1 MDVIQ
6 SLLGGFAIAL
16 TVHNLLAAIVG
27 AMLGIIVG
35 GLPGLGSV
43 TGVALLLPLTF
54 TMDPTTGIIMLA
66 GIYYGCMYGGSYT
79 AILVNIPGESSSIT
93 TALDGYPL
101 AKKGLAGKALF
112 TSNLS
117 SFIGGTIG
125 IIFLTFMGPML
136 ARIGLSFGPAEIA
149 CVILLALC
157 SISLLFGVNR
167 RKGLIAAF
175 VGILLATI
183 GVDTTLGQSRFT
195 FGSMTLLNGLS
206 FAPLIIG
213 MFGFSQIME
222 MMVQKVNA
230 DTQKKITFKESLLNK
245 NEAKRI
251 LAPSVRTGILGSF
264 VGILP
269 GAGATT
275 GSMFSYILEKKMGRN
290 REQMGKGALEG
301 VAASESG
308 NNATAVGA
316 FAPLLSLGIPSSGTT
331 AVLLGGLI
339 MWGLKPGPLLFQS
352 SPDFVWGL
360 ISSMYIGN
368 VISLM
373 ASLAIIPLL
382 IYFIRIPNAIMIPI
396 IIIFCVLGA
405 YTDQNNMFDVWIM
418 LAAGA
423 IAFILSMNGY
433 PIAPLLMAF
442 VLTPMFE
449 TSVRQSFDISNGDP
463 AIFVRGPITVTVLCF
478 ILLFIAAPFI
488 LRLVRRK
495 DKAANTSGI
504 VAHPH
509 GK

>member
-1 MDVIQ
+1 MGILQ
-6 SLLGGFAIAL
+6 SLLDGFVVAL
-16 TVHNLLAAIVG
+16 SIQNILAAVVG
-27 AMLGIIVG
+27 AVLGILVG

-43 TGVALLLPLTF
+43 TGVALLLPITF

-101 AKKGLAGKALF
+101 ARKGLAGKALF
-112 TSNLS
+112 TSNMS

-125 IIFLTFMGPML
+125 IIFLTFMGPVL
-136 ARIGLSFGPAEIA
+136 AKIGLSFGPPEIA

-157 SISLLFGVNR
+157 SISLLFGENQ

-175 VGILLATI
+175 IGILLATI
-183 GVDTTLGQSRFT
+183 GVDPTLGQSRFT
-195 FGSMTLLNGLS
+195 FGSVNLLNGIS
-206 FAPLIIG
+206 FVALIIG
-213 MFGFSQIME
+213 MFGFCQIIELML
-222 MMVQKVNA
+222 QKIHAEYNA
-230 DTQKKITFKESLLNK
+230 KITIRESILDK
-245 NEAKRI
+245 SEVKRI
-251 LAPSVRTGILGSF
+251 LAPSIRTGILGSF
-264 VGILP
+264 IGILP

-275 GSMFSYILEKKMGRN
+275 GSMFSYILEKKVGKN
-290 REQMGKGALEG
+290 KEQMGKGALEG
-301 VAASESG
+301 VAAAESG

-339 MWGLKPGPLLFQS
+339 MWGLKPGPLLFTTN
-352 SPDFVWGL
+352 PDFVWGL

-368 VISLM
+368 LISLA

-382 IYFIRIPNAIMIPI
+382 IYFIRIPNAIMIPL

-405 YTDQNNMFDVWIM
+405 YTDQNNMFDVWVM
-418 LAAGA
+418 LIAGVV
-423 IAFILSMNGY
+423 AFILSINRY

-449 TSVRQSFDISNGDP
+449 TAVRQSFDISNGDP
-463 AIFVRGPITVTVLCF
+463 AIFVRGPINIT
-478 ILLFIAAPFI
+478 ILTLIVLFIIAPLI
-488 LRLVRRK
+488 VNYWIRNRK
-495 DKAANTSGI
+495 SVQNHKT
-504 VAHPH
+504 V

>member
-1 MDVIQ
+1 MGILQ
-6 SLLGGFAIAL
+6 SLLDGFVVAL
-16 TVHNLLAAIVG
+16 SIQNILAAVAG
-27 AMLGIIVG
+27 AVLGILVG

-43 TGVALLLPLTF
+43 TGVALLLPITF

-101 AKKGLAGKALF
+101 ARKGLAGKALF
-112 TSNLS
+112 TSNMS

-125 IIFLTFMGPML
+125 IIFLTFMGPVL
-136 ARIGLSFGPAEIA
+136 AKIGLSFGPPEIA

-157 SISLLFGVNR
+157 SISLLFGENQ

-175 VGILLATI
+175 IGILLATI
-183 GVDTTLGQSRFT
+183 GVDPTLGQSRFT
-195 FGSMTLLNGLS
+195 FGSVNLLNGIS
-206 FAPLIIG
+206 FVALIIG
-213 MFGFSQIME
+213 MFGFCQIIELML
-222 MMVQKVNA
+222 QKIHAEYNA
-230 DTQKKITFKESLLNK
+230 KITIRESILDK
-245 NEAKRI
+245 SEVKRI
-251 LAPSVRTGILGSF
+251 LAPSIRTGILGSF
-264 VGILP
+264 IGILP

-275 GSMFSYILEKKMGRN
+275 GSMFSYILEKKVGKN
-290 REQMGKGALEG
+290 KEQMGKGALEG
-301 VAASESG
+301 VAAAESG

-339 MWGLKPGPLLFQS
+339 MWGLKPGPLLFTTN
-352 SPDFVWGL
+352 PDFVWGL

-368 VISLM
+368 LISLA

-382 IYFIRIPNAIMIPI
+382 IYFIRIPNAIMIPL

-405 YTDQNNMFDVWIM
+405 YTDQNNMFDVWVM
-418 LAAGA
+418 LIAGVV
-423 IAFILSMNGY
+423 AFILSINRY

-449 TSVRQSFDISNGDP
+449 TAVRQSFDISNGDP
-463 AIFVRGPITVTVLCF
+463 AIFVRGPINIT
-478 ILLFIAAPFI
+478 ILTLIVLFIIAPLI
-488 LRLVRRK
+488 VNYWIRNRK
-495 DKAANTSGI
+495 SVQNHKTI
-504 VAHPH
+504 

>member
-1 MDVIQ
+1 MDGFVVALSIQ
-6 SLLGGFAIAL
+6 NI
-16 TVHNLLAAIVG
+16 LAAVAG
-27 AMLGIIVG
+27 AVLGILVG

-43 TGVALLLPLTF
+43 TGVALLLPITF

-101 AKKGLAGKALF
+101 ARKGLAGKALF
-112 TSNLS
+112 TSNMS

-125 IIFLTFMGPML
+125 IIFLTFMGPVL
-136 ARIGLSFGPAEIA
+136 AKIGLSFGPPEIA

-157 SISLLFGVNR
+157 SISLLFGENQ

-175 VGILLATI
+175 IGILLATI
-183 GVDTTLGQSRFT
+183 GVDPTLGQSRFT
-195 FGSMTLLNGLS
+195 FGSVNLLNGIS
-206 FAPLIIG
+206 FVALIIG
-213 MFGFSQIME
+213 MFGFCQIIELML
-222 MMVQKVNA
+222 QKIHAEYNA
-230 DTQKKITFKESLLNK
+230 KITIRESILDK
-245 NEAKRI
+245 SEVKRI
-251 LAPSVRTGILGSF
+251 LAPSIRTGILGSF
-264 VGILP
+264 IGILP

-275 GSMFSYILEKKMGRN
+275 GSMFSYILEKKVGKN
-290 REQMGKGALEG
+290 KEQMGKGALEG
-301 VAASESG
+301 VAAAESG

-339 MWGLKPGPLLFQS
+339 MWGLKPGPLLFTTN
-352 SPDFVWGL
+352 PDFVWGL

-368 VISLM
+368 LISLA

-382 IYFIRIPNAIMIPI
+382 IYFIRIPNAIMIPL

-405 YTDQNNMFDVWIM
+405 YTDQNNMFDVWVM
-418 LAAGA
+418 LIAGVV
-423 IAFILSMNGY
+423 AFILSINRY

-449 TSVRQSFDISNGDP
+449 TAVRQSFDISNGDP
-463 AIFVRGPITVTVLCF
+463 AIFVRGPINIT
-478 ILLFIAAPFI
+478 ILTLIVLFIIAPLI
-488 LRLVRRK
+488 VNYWIRNRK
-495 DKAANTSGI
+495 SVQNHKT
-504 VAHPH
+504 V

>member
-1 MDVIQ
+1 MGILQ
-6 SLLGGFAIAL
+6 SLLDGFVVAL
-16 TVHNLLAAIVG
+16 SFQNILAAAVG
-27 AMLGIIVG
+27 AVLGIIVG

-43 TGVALLLPLTF
+43 TGVALLLPITF

-101 AKKGLAGKALF
+101 ARKGLAGKALF
-112 TSNLS
+112 TANLS

-125 IIFLTFMGPML
+125 IIFLTFMGPVL
-136 ARIGLSFGPAEIA
+136 AKIGLSFGPPEIA

-157 SISLLFGVNR
+157 SISLLFGENR
-167 RKGLIAAF
+167 RKGLLAAF
-175 VGILLATI
+175 IGILLATI
-183 GVDTTLGQSRFT
+183 GVDPTLGQSRFT
-195 FGSMTLLNGLS
+195 FGSINLLNGIS
-206 FAPLIIG
+206 FVALIIG
-213 MFGFSQIME
+213 MFGFCQIIELML
-222 MMVQKVNA
+222 QKIHAEYNA
-230 DTQKKITFKESLLNK
+230 KITIRESLLDK
-245 NEAKRI
+245 NEVKRI
-251 LAPSVRTGILGSF
+251 MAPSIRTGILGSF

-275 GSMFSYILEKKMGRN
+275 GSMFSYILEKKVGKN
-290 REQMGKGALEG
+290 KEQMGKGALEG
-301 VAASESG
+301 VAAAESG

-339 MWGLKPGPLLFQS
+339 MWGLKPGPLLFTS
-352 SPDFVWGL
+352 NPDFVWGL

-368 VISLM
+368 LISLV

-382 IYFIRIPNAIMIPI
+382 IYFIRIPNAIMIPL

-405 YTDQNNMFDVWIM
+405 FTDQNSMFDVWVM
-418 LAAGA
+418 LIAGVV
-423 IAFILSMNGY
+423 AFILSIHRY

-463 AIFVRGPITVTVLCF
+463 AIFVRGPITITILSLIVLF
-478 ILLFIAAPFI
+478 AIAPFI
-488 LRLVRRK
+488 VKYLIRNRK
-495 DKAANTSGI
+495 SAQNNETIG
-504 VAHPH
+504 H
-509 GK
+509 

>member
-1 MDVIQ
+1 MGILQ
-6 SLLGGFAIAL
+6 SLLDGFVVAL
-16 TVHNLLAAIVG
+16 SIQNILAAVAG
-27 AMLGIIVG
+27 AVLGILVG

-43 TGVALLLPLTF
+43 TGVALLLPITF

-101 AKKGLAGKALF
+101 ARKGLAGKALF
-112 TSNLS
+112 TSNMS

-125 IIFLTFMGPML
+125 IIFLTFMGPVL
-136 ARIGLSFGPAEIA
+136 AKIGLSFGPPEIA

-157 SISLLFGVNR
+157 SISLLFGENQ

-175 VGILLATI
+175 IGILLATI
-183 GVDTTLGQSRFT
+183 GVDPTLGQSRFT
-195 FGSMTLLNGLS
+195 FGSVNLLNGIS
-206 FAPLIIG
+206 FVALIIG
-213 MFGFSQIME
+213 MFGFCQIIELML
-222 MMVQKVNA
+222 QKIHAEYNA
-230 DTQKKITFKESLLNK
+230 KITIRESILDK
-245 NEAKRI
+245 SEVKRI
-251 LAPSVRTGILGSF
+251 LAPSIRTGILGSF
-264 VGILP
+264 IGILP

-275 GSMFSYILEKKMGRN
+275 GSMFSYILEKKVGKN
-290 REQMGKGALEG
+290 KEQMGKGALEG
-301 VAASESG
+301 VAAAESG

-339 MWGLKPGPLLFQS
+339 MWGLKPGPLLFTTN
-352 SPDFVWGL
+352 PDFVWGL

-368 VISLM
+368 LISLA

-382 IYFIRIPNAIMIPI
+382 IYFIRIPNAIMIPL

-405 YTDQNNMFDVWIM
+405 YTDQNNMFDVWVM
-418 LAAGA
+418 LIAGVV
-423 IAFILSMNGY
+423 AFILSINRY

-449 TSVRQSFDISNGDP
+449 TAVRQSFDISNGDP
-463 AIFVRGPITVTVLCF
+463 AIFVRGPINIT
-478 ILLFIAAPFI
+478 ILTLIVLFIIAPLI
-488 LRLVRRK
+488 VNYWIRNRK
-495 DKAANTSGI
+495 SVQNHKT
-504 VAHPH
+504 V

>member
-1 MDVIQ
+1 MGILQ
-6 SLLGGFAIAL
+6 SLLDGFVVAL
-16 TVHNLLAAIVG
+16 SIQNILAAVVG
-27 AMLGIIVG
+27 AVLGIIVG

-43 TGVALLLPLTF
+43 TGVALLLPITF

-101 AKKGLAGKALF
+101 ARKGLAGKALF

-125 IIFLTFMGPML
+125 IIFLTFMGPVL
-136 ARIGLSFGPAEIA
+136 AKIGLSFGPPEIA

-157 SISLLFGVNR
+157 SISLLFGENR
-167 RKGLIAAF
+167 RKGMLAAF
-175 VGILLATI
+175 IGILLATI
-183 GVDTTLGQSRFT
+183 GVDPTLGQSRFT
-195 FGSMTLLNGLS
+195 FGSINLLNGIS
-206 FAPLIIG
+206 FVALIIG
-213 MFGFSQIME
+213 MFGFCQIIELML
-222 MMVQKVNA
+222 QKIHAEYNA
-230 DTQKKITFKESLLNK
+230 KITIRESLLDK
-245 NEAKRI
+245 SEVKRI
-251 LAPSVRTGILGSF
+251 MAPSIRTGILGSF

-275 GSMFSYILEKKMGRN
+275 GSMFSYILEKKVGKN
-290 REQMGKGALEG
+290 KAQMGKGALEG
-301 VAASESG
+301 VAAAESG

-339 MWGLKPGPLLFQS
+339 MWGLKPGPLLFTS
-352 SPDFVWGL
+352 NPDFVWGL

-368 VISLM
+368 LISLV

-382 IYFIRIPNAIMIPI
+382 IYFIRIPNAIMIPL

-405 YTDQNNMFDVWIM
+405 FTDQNSMFDVWVM
-418 LAAGA
+418 LIAGVV
-423 IAFILSMNGY
+423 AFILSINRY

-463 AIFVRGPITVTVLCF
+463 AIFVRGPITIS
-478 ILLFIAAPFI
+478 ILSLIIIFAIAPFI
-488 LRLVRRK
+488 VKHLIRNRK
-495 DKAANTSGI
+495 SKQNNETIG
-504 VAHPH
+504 H
-509 GK
+509 